1 MPNVAGREFP
11 YTPQG
16 MAAADQYRQ
25 SLGMRGGGTMGF
37 RPLGMQAG
45 GVPGAGA
52 GASNPNMEIYLRL
65 KRALTEMSSP
75 TELNRFFYENMSAL
89 KSMADENPARAKQ
102 LADAMEKSGFEG
114 FMRNL
119 MQGADQV
126 PQEQV
131 GNLGLLGG
139 PLAGGT
145 VSTAIAPLAL
155 VATGMGARAAEQEVI
170 PQTPILPPGTGDY
183 EMRWDPNIAT
193 TPAVEDAYY
202 GGGIP
207 GPSFV
212 PTGDQTAPDFREY
225 AGGGY
230 VSRGMRHGG
239 LMSLRRR

>member
-25 SLGMRGGGTMGF
+25 SLGMRHGGSMGF

-52 GASNPNMEIYLRL
+52 AASEPFSY
-65 KRALTEMSSP
+65 SS
-75 TELNRFFYENMSAL
+75 EE
-89 KSMADENPARAKQ
+89 
-102 LADAMEKSGFEG
+102 
-114 FMRNL
+114 
-119 MQGADQV
+119 
-126 PQEQV
+126 
-131 GNLGLLGG
+131 
-139 PLAGGT
+139 
-145 VSTAIAPLAL
+145 
-155 VATGMGARAAEQEVI
+155 ARAAVIEYIRIEADIPIRFLLGLSDEQLRNAYTGISMKAPPTMPRPSDRDFDMPLPSPPMPRPSDRGFDMPMPPMPMPRPSDRDFDMPMPPTPRPAPQEVI
-170 PQTPILPPGTGDY
+170 PQTPILPPGTGAY

-193 TPAVEDAYY
+193 TPAVADAYY

-212 PTGDQTAPDFREY
+212 PTDDQTAPDFREY

-230 VSRGMRHGG
+230 VGRGMRHGG

>member
-65 KRALTEMSSP
+65 KGALTEMSSP
-75 TELNRFFYENMSAL
+75 TELNRFFYENMRAL

-126 PQEQV
+126 PQEQ
-131 GNLGLLGG
+131 GSNLGRLVG
-139 PLAGGT
+139 P
-145 VSTAIAPLAL
+145 L